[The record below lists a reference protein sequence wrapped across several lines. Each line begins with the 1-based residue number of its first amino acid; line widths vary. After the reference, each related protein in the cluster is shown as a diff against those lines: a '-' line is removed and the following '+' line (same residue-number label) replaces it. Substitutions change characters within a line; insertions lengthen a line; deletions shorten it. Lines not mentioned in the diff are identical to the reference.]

1 MKKYKQVL
9 AAFVA
14 MNLTVYVM
22 PTGIVKISASVES
35 QEDKNTTETALSAES
50 ENAAAGESENTVS
63 VGMTENT
70 EAATASEEGTSES
83 AETEDDTDFFDT
95 DVEITEDDTDNSED
109 TSDIDQSEISVSEE
123 EDMFSDG
130 TQSGTDSVADVQEK
144 EVPTVQA
151 AVTGKLHLAQ
161 LKHYDANTKTMTL
174 FDATDLILLS
184 NCDQSEVQNITVLFN
199 NSGDWDVT
207 AKANIKANTDISD
220 HMNGT
225 TVAAV
230 NDEENLQ
237 EAVAETESTESVEI
251 QDNGEE
257 TDTEIQNVTE
267 AELEDTA
274 DENEDEQNITES

>member
-50 ENAAAGESENTVS
+50 ENVAAGESENTVS

-151 AVTGKLHLAQ
+151 AVTGKLHLEQ

-174 FDATDLILLS
+174 FDATDLICFQTVIRAKYRILLY
-184 NCDQSEVQNITVLFN
+184 CLTTP
-199 NSGDWDVT
+199 VT
-207 AKANIKANTDISD
+207 G
-220 HMNGT
+220 ML
-225 TVAAV
+225 
-230 NDEENLQ
+230 LQ
-237 EAVAETESTESVEI
+237 KRT
-251 QDNGEE
+251 
-257 TDTEIQNVTE
+257 
-267 AELEDTA
+267 
-274 DENEDEQNITES
+274 

>member
-95 DVEITEDDTDNSED
+95 DV
-109 TSDIDQSEISVSEE
+109 
-123 EDMFSDG
+123 
-130 TQSGTDSVADVQEK
+130 
-144 EVPTVQA
+144 
-151 AVTGKLHLAQ
+151 
-161 LKHYDANTKTMTL
+161 
-174 FDATDLILLS
+174 
-184 NCDQSEVQNITVLFN
+184 
-199 NSGDWDVT
+199 
-207 AKANIKANTDISD
+207 
-220 HMNGT
+220 
-225 TVAAV
+225 
-230 NDEENLQ
+230 
-237 EAVAETESTESVEI
+237 
-251 QDNGEE
+251 
-257 TDTEIQNVTE
+257 
-267 AELEDTA
+267 
-274 DENEDEQNITES
+274 